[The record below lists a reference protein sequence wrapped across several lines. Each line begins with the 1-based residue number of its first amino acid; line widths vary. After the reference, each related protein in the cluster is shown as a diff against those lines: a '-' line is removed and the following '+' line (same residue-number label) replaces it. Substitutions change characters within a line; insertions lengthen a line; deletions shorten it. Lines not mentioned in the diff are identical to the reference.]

1 MTSGIKIKFNF
12 RVPDAYLQNGGNA
25 PSVSNAALSSASI
38 ASSLS
43 SQSSTSST
51 LAKKS
56 CCQYI
61 RQHLSEFIAKV
72 HFFFHSLFYS
82 TIEPSASVNA
92 LKKIY
97 NGLGSEK
104 WKECVDGKYH
114 HLGKD
119 VFKLG
124 LHGGCIEPEYVPSM
138 EKAFKFCEKY
148 LNKKVDA
155 DWYLQLHRI
164 TCGHFDGDPAVYLM
178 GQEKVGVFRDSD
190 DNCLWWPSGNYSVTP
205 EAKAELQALD
215 AEVKRDLGPEYG
227 MGIMDT
233 DPNWNHAM
241 YHQYHKMTRPQ
252 MKKVFNKFMD
262 EFYKEAGSA
271 ATRDQTFAAIAKLYK
286 RLELLHPPRDGSGR
300 TNTALMNKILTE
312 YGFNPAILDNPY
324 VSTTYCLTRW
334 TQYLKEG
341 VEKWQAERTRLN
353 SSP

>member
-12 RVPDAYLQNGGNA
+12 HVPDSYLQRGVNA
-25 PSVSNAALSSASI
+25 SSVSNPALSSTSI
-38 ASSLS
+38 ASSLASLS
-43 SQSSTSST
+43 SSSSH

-56 CCQYI
+56 CCQLI
-61 RQHLSEFIAKV
+61 RHYLSECISAI
-72 HFFFHSLFYS
+72 HFFFHSLFYA
-82 TIEPSASVNA
+82 TINSSASVKELN
-92 LKKIY
+92 KIY
-97 NGLGSEK
+97 NGLGTEK

-124 LHGGCIEPEYVPSM
+124 LHQGCIEPEYVPSM

-148 LNKKVDA
+148 LNRKVDA

-178 GQEKVGVFRDSD
+178 GQEKVGVFRDTD
-190 DNCLWWPSGNYSVTP
+190 DDILWWPSGNYAVTP

-215 AEVKRDLGPEYG
+215 AEVKQELGPEYG
-227 MGIMDT
+227 MGIMAP
-233 DPNWNHAM
+233 DPKWNNAI

-252 MKKVFNKFMD
+252 MKRVFNKLMN

-271 ATRDQTFAAIAKLYK
+271 ANRDQTFAAIAKLYK

-300 TNTALMNKILTE
+300 TNTALVNKILTE
-312 YGFNPAILDNPY
+312 YGFSPAILDNPY
-324 VSTTYCLTRW
+324 VSTTYGLARW

-341 VEKWQAERTRLN
+341 VEKWQVQRARL
-353 SSP
+353 SP